1 MVHAADKGQH
11 RSGNW
16 TVGVRLRQLGGV
28 AVEFKPAPQPDAPG
42 RGATASTCWLTRP
55 NSGLTCGISQS
66 VDADGRRHQLIL
78 IVEATLGTPLLSIAK
93 SM

>member
-1 MVHAADKGQH
+1 MAGNLYPPITTKGQSDMAH
-11 RSGNW
+11 IGPYEQG
-16 TVGVRLRQLGGV
+16 T
-28 AVEFKPAPQPDAPG
+28 
-42 RGATASTCWLTRP
+42 

-66 VDADGRRHQLIL
+66 VDADGRSHQVIL